1 MLEQGSVAPTFSL
14 LAQDGKEHTL
24 SNYKGKWVILYFYP
38 KDDTPGC
45 TVEACS
51 IKDNWHEFEK
61 LDVVVFGASADS
73 VASHK
78 KFKEKYDLPFTLLSD
93 SDKKTLTDYQVWTEK
108 SMFGKKYMGIQRATY
123 IIDPKG
129 LIAKV
134 YPKVTPTSHAGA
146 LLADLEKL
154 QQGKKV

>member
-1 MLEQGSVAPTFSL
+1 MLEQGSKAPAFSL
-14 LAQDGKEHTL
+14 LGQDGKKYSL
-24 SNYKGKWVILYFYP
+24 SNNKGKWVILYFYP

-51 IKDNWHEFEK
+51 IKDNWHQFEK

-93 SDKKTLTDYQVWTEK
+93 PDKKTLKDYQVWIEK

-123 IIDPKG
+123 IIDSKG
-129 LIAKV
+129 IIAKV
-134 YPKVTPTSHAGA
+134 YPKVTPTSHVGA
-146 LLADLEKL
+146 L
-154 QQGKKV
+154 